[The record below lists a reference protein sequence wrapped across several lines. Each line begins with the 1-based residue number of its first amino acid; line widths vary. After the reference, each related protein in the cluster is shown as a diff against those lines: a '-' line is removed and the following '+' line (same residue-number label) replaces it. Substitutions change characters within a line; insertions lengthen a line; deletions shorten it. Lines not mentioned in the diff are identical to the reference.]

1 MEMRV
6 KLKDFNG
13 VKGMKVMK
21 LLKLLKLLWRYLR
34 DVSVNQ
40 ILEGTNEI
48 MRLIISRKILGVNK

>member
-21 LLKLLKLLWRYLR
+21 LLKLLKGINGMKVIQFMLCSHAVRTLWRFHLPTT
-34 DVSVNQ
+34 SGQ
-40 ILEGTNEI
+40 P
-48 MRLIISRKILGVNK
+48 